1 MSRKAKGFERFE
13 RRQQSAGSSQLEML
27 MFRLQSKQR
36 FGINVYKVREVLQC
50 PSLTIVPGSARVLKG
65 VITLRGITI
74 PVIDLSLAVG
84 MEPITDTQTAYII
97 VAEFNRAV
105 QGFLVAAVERIVH
118 VEWENVSSPPRTS
131 GLDNYLTGVTSIDD
145 DLVQILDVEK
155 VFADVHSN
163 VAEADGRGNTVV
175 QAQEIGQA
183 HVLIVDDSRVARKQI
198 EATLNQL
205 GLPFTAVSD
214 GKQALAM
221 LGKWAI
227 EEPEKLEDLLMV
239 IADIEMPG
247 MDGYSLTR
255 EIRRDPRL
263 EFVYVLLHS
272 SLTSMLNKQVVERCG
287 ANGFVPKFNA
297 VELAKAITER
307 LAESQTKPA
316 EL

>member
-1 MSRKAKGFERFE
+1 MSRKTKGFERFE
-13 RRQQSAGSSQLEML
+13 RRQQSAGNSQLEML
-27 MFRLQSKQR
+27 MFRLQTKQR

-65 VITLRGITI
+65 VITLRGVTI

-84 MEPITDTQTAYII
+84 MEPITDTQTAYVI

-118 VEWENVSSPPRTS
+118 VEWANVASPPRTS

-155 VFADVHSN
+155 VFADVHSS
-163 VAEADGRGNTVV
+163 AADADGRTSTVARV
-175 QAQEIGQA
+175 QEAGEA
-183 HVLIVDDSRVARKQI
+183 HVLIADDSRVARKQI
-198 EATLNQL
+198 ELILNQL
-205 GLPFTAVSD
+205 GLPFTAVGN
-214 GKQALAM
+214 GKEALA
-221 LGKWAI
+221 LLSKWAI
-227 EEPEKLEDLLMV
+227 EEPKKLKDLLMV
-239 IADIEMPG
+239 IADIEMPE
-247 MDGYSLTR
+247 MDGYSLTS

-263 EFVYVLLHS
+263 GLVYVLLHS

-297 VELAKAITER
+297 TELAKAISER
-307 LAESQTKPA
+307 LSVSQNN
-316 EL
+316 